1 MSGNAEG
8 KGVNSLRKK
17 TLLLLH
23 LTGMEVEDIFEDI
36 FDSELERDQ
45 DLYTVCFRKLNY
57 HFQCKEIFHLSTTCI
72 DNWCQLMMNQLTS
85 FSSAFV
91 NRQGIVI
98 LAILLTTIC
107 LK

>member
-23 LTGMEVEDIFEDI
+23 LAGMEVEDIFEDI

-45 DLYTVCFRKLNY
+45 DLYTVCFL
-57 HFQCKEIFHLSTTCI
+57 CLII
-72 DNWCQLMMNQLTS
+72 I
-85 FSSAFV
+85 SSAKKYS
-91 NRQGIVI
+91 I
-98 LAILLTTIC
+98 
-107 LK
+107 